1 MLAALAASGLAPPS
15 SRFALPELSSRPSA
29 AEASGAASS
38 SASATVNRRRSL
50 RLSAKKT
57 STSASDSA
65 VEPPH
70 SASTAGGVEGSSA
83 PTASDVAESEAPE
96 PAPSETVVN
105 DDEFAADFTDDE
117 VDVDAEVTSYPEAVR
132 TILKQDP

>member
-15 SRFALPELSSRPSA
+15 ARFGLPEITSRA
-29 AEASGAASS
+29 AAPESSGAASS
-38 SASATVNRRRSL
+38 SASGTGVNRRRSL

-57 STSASDSA
+57 STAGDTGA
-65 VEPPH
+65 EPPQ
-70 SASTAGGVEGSSA
+70 SAASTTGEGTA
-83 PTASDVAESEAPE
+83 PAPSEPAESEAPE

-117 VDVDAEVTSYPEAVR
+117 VDVDAEVCLISHCR
-132 TILKQDP
+132 